1 MIYTVEFNGVDMY
14 SLDVKEKLL
23 INPKVSEQI
32 NVSASFD
39 FTLPPMHQQYDNIK
53 PLKGTINVYED
64 GDLIFTGRPADYKR
78 DFWKNKTWHCEG
90 PLAYLNDSIQ
100 EPWESDDTGTTEFL
114 THLINCHNK
123 QVADDRKLTVGRVTV
138 NVGKKLYRKL
148 NYENTWNCVSSMLL
162 NAEGGYIFI
171 RHENG
176 VNYIDYLAEMPYTTN
191 QPIKFGMN
199 LLDFS
204 TNFSADDIVTVLYP
218 FGRKDTSKSEAK
230 DGGWDEDE
238 DEEEEEDDDE
248 EEEDDKIIDISSV
261 NGGKKY
267 LVHQEL
273 FEEYGWIAATQTWSD
288 LHTPE
293 DVKEKGE
300 EWLAD
305 KQYDRMIIEVKASEL
320 HQLNENYQQFK
331 VGQSVHIISEP
342 HGLDKDFPLT
352 KIEIELDSAE
362 KTITLG
368 TDKHRTLTE
377 IVNPNAKEEEEDEEW
392 EDFEI
397 GPFELYWVKY
407 PKTDYNFGDKFDY
420 SEARV
425 GLRDADGNSWDV
437 TDLCTFQPMDGLAIT
452 DEKVAPLINM
462 LTANYAYN
470 KRTGENV
477 PLKLHADGSTLI
489 PAFYDQPA
497 IKLDSE
503 GNIVDY
509 DTGEPIY
516 STIEDYDKMRPS
528 YSPVDPTSTED
539 TEMMDSVIVLTI
551 SCNCQIKM
559 VVPQLPT
566 NPLAATV
573 YYVTSD
579 VTPTA
584 NDGTGLVTNPEVQ
597 G

>member
-1 MIYTVEFNGVDMY
+1 MIYTVEFNGTDMY

-23 INPKVSEQI
+23 ISPKVSEQI

-377 IVNPNAKEEEEDEEW
+377 IVNPNAKEEEEEDWEDEEV
-392 EDFEI
+392 
-397 GPFELYWVKY
+397 GPYTLSWVKY
-407 PKTDYNFGDKFDY
+407 PKTDYNFGESFDY
-420 SEARV
+420 TEARV
-425 GLRDADGNSWDV
+425 MLSDANGNNWDV
-437 TDLCTFQPMDGLAIT
+437 TDQCTFQPMHDLAIT
-452 DEKVAPLINM
+452 DVNIAPLINM
-462 LTANYAYN
+462 MTVNYAYN
-470 KRTGENV
+470 KRTGVNV
-477 PLKLHADGSTLI
+477 PLKLAADGATLV
-489 PAFYDQPA
+489 PAFYDTPA
-497 IKLDSE
+497 IKIVD
-503 GNIVDY
+503 GVIVDY
-509 DTGEPIY
+509 DTGVPIY
-516 STIEDYDKMRPS
+516 QTIEDYDKRNIS
-528 YSPVDPTSTED
+528 KGPVDVTSDEYVNMTD
-539 TEMMDSVIVLTI
+539 DVIILTV

-579 VTPTA
+579 ITPTA
-584 NDGTGLVTNPEVQ
+584 NDGTGLVTEGGVSV
-597 G
+597 

>member
-1 MIYTVEFNGVDMY
+1 MIYRVEVDGVDIY
-14 SLDVKEKLL
+14 DLSVQSKLL
-23 INPKVSEQI
+23 LSPKVTDELNSG
-32 NVSASFD
+32 SSFD
-39 FTLPPMHQQYDNIK
+39 FAMPPMHQSYDLIVPMK
-53 PLKGTINVYED
+53 STVKVFED
-64 GDLIFTGRPADYKR
+64 NDLIFIGRPSEYKI

-90 PLAYLNDSIQ
+90 PLAYFNDTLQ
-100 EPWESDDTGTTEFL
+100 MPWESDSTNVRDFL
-114 THLINCHNK
+114 TRLINNHNEHVESNR
-123 QVADDRKLTVGRVTV
+123 QFVVGNVDV
-138 NVGKKLYRKL
+138 NTDKTLYRKL
-148 NYENTWNCVSSMLL
+148 NYETTWTAITNMLL

-176 VNYIDYLAEMPYTTN
+176 VNYIDYLTEMPYTTN

-199 LLDFS
+199 LLDF
-204 TNFSADDIVTVLYP
+204 TRNFNVDDIVSVLYP

-230 DGGWDEDE
+230 DGGWDED
-238 DEEEEEDDDE
+238 DDEEDD
-248 EEEDDKIIDISSV
+248 EDDETEDDNIIDISSV
-261 NGGKKY
+261 NDGKIWIKNDT
-267 LVHQEL
+267 L
-273 FEEYGWIAATQTWSD
+273 FNEYGWIAATQTWSD

-293 DVKEKGE
+293 AVKEKAI

-305 KQYDRMIIEVKASEL
+305 KQYDHLVIEAKASEL
-320 HQLNENYQQFK
+320 HQLNSNYTKFK
-331 VGQSVHIISEP
+331 VGQSIQIISEP
-342 HGLDKDFPLT
+342 HDLNKEFPLT

-368 TDKHRTLTE
+368 TVKHRTLTE
-377 IVNPNAKEEEEDEEW
+377 ILNPNAKEEEEDDEW
-392 EDFEI
+392 EDFEV
-397 GPFELYWVKY
+397 GPFELYWIKY
-407 PKTDYNFGDKFDY
+407 PKTDYNFGESFDY

-437 TDLCTFQPMDGLAIT
+437 TDQVTFQPMDRLAIT
-452 DEKVAPLINM
+452 DAEVAPKINM

-477 PLKLHADGSTLI
+477 PLKLHEDGATLI
-489 PAFYDQPA
+489 PAFYNQPA

-516 STIEDYDKMRPS
+516 QTIEDYDKMRPS
-528 YSPVDPTSTED
+528 YSPVDPTSTEEA
-539 TEMMDSVIVLTI
+539 EMMDSVIVLTI

-579 VTPTA
+579 ITPTA
-584 NDGTGLVTNPEVQ
+584 NDGTGLVTGGGVVV
-597 G
+597 